1 MKQLNKKEVKQL
13 RRELPGRGKEI
24 TLVLENIQ
32 YARNVAAMFRTADA
46 ARAGRIFLT
55 GISKVP
61 PFGKELQQVSR
72 HKEKSV
78 HWEFFD
84 DTSKAIN
91 RLKREG
97 YFIVAVEITDNAIP
111 HYELAKLI
119 EDKTKV
125 AFVLGSEVYG
135 VKNATLELCDA
146 SVFIPMYGKGAS
158 LNVTTSGGIILYSF

>member
-13 RRELPGRGKEI
+13 RRELPSRGKEI

-46 ARAGRIFLT
+46 AKAGRIFLT

-72 HKEKSV
+72 HKERSIY
-78 HWEFFD
+78 WEFYD
-84 DTSKAIN
+84 ETSKAIN

-97 YFIVAVEITDNAIP
+97 YFIIAIEITDNAIP
-111 HYELAKLI
+111 HYQLAELVA
-119 EDKTKV
+119 DKDKI

-158 LNVTTSGGIILYSF
+158 LNVTTSGGIVLYSF